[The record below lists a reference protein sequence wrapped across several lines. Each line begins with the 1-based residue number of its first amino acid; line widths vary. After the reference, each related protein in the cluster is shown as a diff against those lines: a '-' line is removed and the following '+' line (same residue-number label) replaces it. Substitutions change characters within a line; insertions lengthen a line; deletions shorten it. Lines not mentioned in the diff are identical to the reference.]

1 MATITANPSAGTLE
15 LDLNGTAQVYKPNPG
30 VDLTDLYDTLRQ
42 MGEHFPANV
51 IPYLRANA
59 ALQGAQD
66 DPSSAALEPPETPG
80 EAPPSGSNQRLPTF
94 VPPEGEEPPPG
105 VPGGP
110 AEAVVA
116 EFGAT
121 VMGTGPEQTIDD
133 IPLAPDL
140 PQNADWPEGGIQ
152 GDERPVYTGYDMGY
166 MEDYETWRKSF
177 PDGIV
182 YSKADGGVEQALLDG
197 RVLGAWD
204 PATSSGTVFEL
215 DSSGLGFTPATA
227 SSPAVPG
234 ETEEEWQ
241 RELASHQPDQRS
253 TKESNMK
260 QYAVVDKASR
270 KPIGQAFGTR
280 TEAEQSWV
288 FDHAFS
294 EGLEI
299 GIVIGDPA
307 TGEVQAI
314 SISSIDTAAP
324 DVQLPASLAPTGE
337 SSFDDTTSRDD
348 WQNSQDDNDRAANIA
363 KTKVGDADVY
373 TSMDD
378 DGNPLSTYIDDGD
391 GKGRE
396 IGKTESGPR
405 RWTIARPPKSASRAL
420 TEAASK
426 RERILVQY
434 ADSGNQLS
442 TVRKTRP
449 TLEAGI
455 YQIKE
460 SMTGIYFEKV
470 DINSDEVLRFE
481 DERLD
486 SIHEEIDRF
495 WQLESAFREMG
506 ITHKRGVLLFGQ
518 PGMGKSVLLK
528 QTMETAIAHDTVVFI
543 GSRSMGTTVQGLREF
558 KEVEPD
564 RHTLVTMEDM
574 DEICNYNEHAVL
586 ELMDGGDQMNGVLV
600 LGTTNYPERLPPRIL
615 RSGRFDTK
623 VEVKALPLAGRIA
636 YFSHKLAKKES
647 PERIREIAEATD
659 GMSFAQMRELIAS
672 VYCYGRSFEASVKRI
687 IRNLT
692 EGRINN
698 SWTEERLDRELVKGG
713 VVDAKPARML
723 TESSRRGSVTEV
735 QFDDSSTVWVDQ
747 RRQANKMIAD
757 VNSKFGLQATVKDT
771 GHGFKVYLDS
781 DGDTE
786 QAKQVRDWLTELGFR
801 LAGPYWMKSSKA
813 SASESTAQTQGPVT
827 ICGYEQWKS
836 QIAAGN
842 PGADFEQE
850 GNTTTACVD
859 GRVIG
864 TYLADLDSGVLEA
877 ESVSESFSGKLDV
890 SKVSSDMAKDQGYQ
904 DWLKDLQLHL
914 GQYGDIIVQE
924 RSKGKAFAY
933 LSRPGGGM
941 STEAV
946 SAYYS
951 GVGKV
956 DARGSKME
964 AEVQPDPTAGTVDN
978 PGSAAVPETPTDLKS
993 ADDEELQVAF
1003 FGRPVASILSD
1014 LSGEYSVDDILS
1026 LATRSDFE
1034 TLEPVTRAMIMT
1046 AFDFFST
1053 QTEST
1058 GSSSRPDRFSDG
1070 DEFYSYCMGEWPDGY
1085 TEHQGGGAWVAYDE
1099 NDKVVGTYDESSGI
1113 ALWENLEFES
1123 TGTKGSEDLS
1133 RGWQP
1138 YTDNKMFVRDLQAK
1152 FGADIQS
1159 QVVAPQLTQ
1168 YQLAG
1173 ARRIP
1178 VAWWDDMHARGAIN
1192 TSIWTPSDA
1201 QMRESK
1207 ISRDQLD
1214 RLWEK
1219 YDKLDRACAEEFG
1232 GQAPA
1237 ARRAQVTRAFN
1248 EFAKACQYMGINPA
1262 REVRERT
1269 KAANAPTTI
1278 VKTEQRR
1285 KPRPKA
1291 RRR

>member
-1 MATITANPSAGTLE
+1 MATITANPSVGTLE

-59 ALQGAQD
+59 TLQGAQD
-66 DPSSAALEPPETPG
+66 DPSSAALEPPG
-80 EAPPSGSNQRLPTF
+80 EPDVAPPSGSDQRAPVF

-110 AEAVVA
+110 AEAVVT
-116 EFGAT
+116 EFGAM

-133 IPLAPDL
+133 IPLSPDL
-140 PQNADWPEGGIQ
+140 PQDAPWPEQGIQ

-166 MEDYETWRKSF
+166 MEDYDTWRKSF

-197 RVLGAWD
+197 RILGAWD

-227 SSPAVPG
+227 SSAAVPG
-234 ETEEEWQ
+234 ETEDEWQ
-241 RELASHQPDQRS
+241 RDLAAHQPDQRS

-260 QYAVVDKASR
+260 RYAVVDKASR
-270 KPIGQAFGTR
+270 KPVGEAFGTR
-280 TEAEQSWV
+280 TEAEQSWI
-288 FDHAFS
+288 FDHSFS

-307 TGEVQAI
+307 TGEVQTIA
-314 SISSIDTAAP
+314 ISSIDTAAP
-324 DVQLPASLAPTGE
+324 APDVQLPVSLVPTGE

-348 WQNSQDDNDRAANIA
+348 WQNSQDDNDKSASID
-363 KTKVGDADVY
+363 KTRVGDAEVY

-405 RWTIARPPKSASRAL
+405 RWTIARVPSTASKAL
-420 TEAASK
+420 TEAAAK

-460 SMTGIYFEKV
+460 SMTGIYFEKIE
-470 DINSDEVLRFE
+470 INSDEALQFE

-486 SIHEEIDRF
+486 AIHEEIDRF

-528 QTMETAIAHDTVVFI
+528 QTMETAIEHDTVVFV
-543 GSRSMGTTVQGLREF
+543 GSRSMSTTVQGLREF

-574 DEICNYNEHAVL
+574 DEICSYNEHAVL

-600 LGTTNYPERLPPRIL
+600 LGTTNYPDRLPPRVM

-647 PERIREIAEATD
+647 PDRIREIAEATD

-672 VYCYGRSFEASVKRI
+672 VYCYGRPFEASVQRI
-687 IRNLT
+687 VRNLT
-692 EGRINN
+692 EGRLDKL
-698 SWTEERLDRELVKGG
+698 WTEARLDRELAKGG
-713 VVDAKPARML
+713 VAVRPTRMI
-723 TESSRRGSVTEV
+723 TES
-735 QFDDSSTVWVDQ
+735 
-747 RRQANKMIAD
+747 
-757 VNSKFGLQATVKDT
+757 
-771 GHGFKVYLDS
+771 
-781 DGDTE
+781 TE
-786 QAKQVRDWLTELGFR
+786 Q
-801 LAGPYWMKSSKA
+801 
-813 SASESTAQTQGPVT
+813 STGPVT
-827 ICGYEQWKS
+827 ICGFEQWKS

-842 PGADFEQE
+842 PGATFD
-850 GNTTTACVD
+850 TVDKVTTACVD

-864 TYLADLDSGVLEA
+864 TYLDDLNSGVL
-877 ESVSESFSGKLDV
+877 
-890 SKVSSDMAKDQGYQ
+890 
-904 DWLKDLQLHL
+904 
-914 GQYGDIIVQE
+914 
-924 RSKGKAFAY
+924 
-933 LSRPGGGM
+933 
-941 STEAV
+941 
-946 SAYYS
+946 
-951 GVGKV
+951 
-956 DARGSKME
+956 E
-964 AEVQPDPTAGTVDN
+964 AEVQPDPTAGTAGN
-978 PGSAAVPETPTDLKS
+978 PGSVPQAPADLRS
-993 ADDEELQVAF
+993 ADDEELQIAF

-1053 QTEST
+1053 QTEASVPPKKSGGD
-1058 GSSSRPDRFSDG
+1058 GSDD
-1070 DEFYSYCMGEWPDGY
+1070 
-1085 TEHQGGGAWVAYDE
+1085 H
-1099 NDKVVGTYDESSGI
+1099 
-1113 ALWENLEFES
+1113 
-1123 TGTKGSEDLS
+1123 
-1133 RGWQP
+1133 GWQP
-1138 YTDNKMFVRDLQAK
+1138 YTDNKQFIRDLQVK
-1152 FGADIQS
+1152 FGHDVQS
-1159 QVVAPQLTQ
+1159 QVIAPKLTQ

-1278 VKTEQRR
+1278 VKTEQWR